1 MAGSLVGF
9 LMVGGGGSSEVERA
23 VREAQRAAAL
33 DLLDVWQQVE
43 EIAHIVVATDDAEW
57 ATTLPVL
64 RSVDL
69 DVQPESVATPFHF
82 GRRLADLIRRYRPD
96 RLLYSGG
103 ASAPL
108 MRLAEWRQV
117 ASQLQSSA
125 YRLVVTNNVHSGDW
139 LGWTDALEALPFLS
153 QETSDN
159 ALPWLLA
166 ERGGWRVHALPPSAS
181 SRFDLDTPADLLIVH
196 HHPNIGPHL
205 RAFLDGLGWDAS
217 RLNGLLEVMSRE
229 GSSLA
234 VIGRVS
240 SAAWG
245 ALERATRCWIRVFA
259 EERGMRASGRQARG
273 EVRSLLSDWVELAG
287 VEGMVERLAGLVD
300 GMLWDNRVL
309 LAARGL
315 WPSAAD
321 RFYADL
327 GCWEMITEPF
337 LRTLTRVVV
346 ETGRPIVI
354 GGHSVVAGGLM
365 ALVEGLERRERR
377 LFSG

>member
-1 MAGSLVGF
+1 MSGALVGF
-9 LMVGGGGSSEVERA
+9 LIVGGGGASEVERT
-23 VREAQRAAAL
+23 VREAQRAAAA
-33 DLLDVWQQVE
+33 DLLDVWRQVE
-43 EIAHIVVATDDAEW
+43 AFSHIVVATDDAEW
-57 ATTLPVL
+57 GAALPAFHSVD
-64 RSVDL
+64 VDL
-69 DVQPESVATPFHF
+69 DARPESAGTPFHF
-82 GRRLADLIRRYRPD
+82 GRRLAGLIRRYRPD
-96 RLLYSGG
+96 RVLYSGG

-108 MRLAEWRQV
+108 MRLEEWRQI
-117 ASQLQSSA
+117 AARLQSPA
-125 YRLVVTNNVHSGDW
+125 CRLAVTNNLHSGDW

-153 QETSDN
+153 DETSDN

-181 SRFDLDTPADLLIVH
+181 SRFDLDTPTDLLIADR
-196 HHPNIGPHL
+196 HPDIGLHL
-205 RAFLDGLGWDAS
+205 RAFLDTLEWETPWLDS
-217 RLNGLLEVMSRE
+217 LLEVMFRE

-245 ALERATRCWIRVFA
+245 ALERATRCWIRVLA

-273 EVRSLLSDWVELAG
+273 EVRSLLSDWVDLVG
-287 VEGMVERLAGLVD
+287 VEGMVERLSGLVD

-321 RFYADL
+321 RFNADL
-327 GCWEMITEPF
+327 GRWEMVTEPF
-337 LRTLTRVVV
+337 LRTLTRAIV
-346 ETGRPIVI
+346 ETGRPIVV

-365 ALVEGLERRERR
+365 ALVEGA
-377 LFSG
+377 SAGKG